1 MFVAA
6 LETVLGSDAAVTAG
20 ACTPVSRRRSLLTSS
35 SASLNFNVV
44 VSGAS
49 AATTTATS
57 LAATVTT
64 AVSDN
69 TFATAL
75 ADAQTT
81 LSYSGS
87 AMSSVVATGATAV
100 FAPSSAPTAAPVPS
114 PKTSPPWWV
123 YAWWVYALAAVA
135 LLMVLIAVVQCV
147 RKARGGPVKR
157 DSGGAAAAAQR
168 EVDADVEV
176 ELTESPNMQ
185 ASPPPAIPPRP
196 SRPPRPIRNDA
207 TPGSRATPPAA
218 RDEGAA
224 PLETYAVGERVVSKT
239 GSSRNE
245 LTLGLTGEV
254 MFPGGNKRTLGL
266 SEMVNVRRALSPLA
280 RRGLAH
286 VATVAWVSLRQGV
299 EAGEAWAGSPLVCG
313 CSDSL
318 LRPHAA
324 DRAWHQQR
332 LHQVWGA

>member
-1 MFVAA
+1 M
-6 LETVLGSDAAVTAG
+6 TRRRCSSRRSRPCSAVT
-20 ACTPVSRRRSLLTSS
+20 RRSGWCVHARQPSPQLAASG

-49 AATTTATS
+49 AATTAATS

-75 ADAQTT
+75 ANARTT

-87 AMSSVVATGATAV
+87 AMSNVVATGACRLCAV
-100 FAPSSAPTAAPVPS
+100 VGAYGSAVPS

-135 LLMVLIAVVQCV
+135 LLMVLIAVLQCV
-147 RKARGGPVKR
+147 RKRAADR
-157 DSGGAAAAAQR
+157 SSATAAAPPAQR
-168 EVDADVEV
+168 EVDAGVEV
-176 ELTESPNMQ
+176 ELTVAKH
-185 ASPPPAIPPRP
+185 ASLPPAPPPRP

-207 TPGSRATPPAA
+207 TPGRAPRRLPRVMRRGTSETRRRQAGRQQDGLVGQAHARPDRRGDVPGWEQAHARPERNGQRASRALATRAA
-218 RDEGAA
+218 
-224 PLETYAVGERVVSKT
+224 
-239 GSSRNE
+239 
-245 LTLGLTGEV
+245 
-254 MFPGGNKRTLGL
+254 
-266 SEMVNVRRALSPLA
+266 
-280 RRGLAH
+280 GLAH

-299 EAGEAWAGSPLVCG
+299 AGEAWARSPLVCG

-324 DRAWHQQR
+324 DRARHQQR